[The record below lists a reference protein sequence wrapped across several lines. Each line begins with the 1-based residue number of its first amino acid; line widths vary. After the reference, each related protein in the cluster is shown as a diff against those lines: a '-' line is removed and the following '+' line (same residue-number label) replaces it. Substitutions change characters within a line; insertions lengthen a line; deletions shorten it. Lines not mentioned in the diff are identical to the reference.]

1 MTASKHKYP
10 TKLAREAQA
19 RTVHG
24 LRAAG
29 KTVREIARETGLT
42 KSAVSRR
49 LALPDE
55 GARPTCCGA
64 KLGEIHRC
72 SKGTNKGNFAV
83 TVQGFTK
90 HDDGCASGPNHI
102 GRCVLPPKRTHLII
116 PDCQVHAGV
125 PTQHLEWI
133 GRYIAHKRP
142 DVIVCI
148 GDFADMPSLSFYDKG
163 KKSFEGR
170 RYALDIEAARE
181 AMGLLV
187 REFRDVPGYKP
198 RMVLTLGNHEDR
210 ITKAVND
217 SAVLDG
223 TIGIRDLAYESFGW
237 EVFPYLQIVKIDG
250 VEYAHYFKGLGAKG
264 FPVSSAK
271 ALLNARGGS
280 AVMGHT
286 QHTDVAFHAKTQQ
299 IGIFCGTC
307 YLHDEEYLGEQGNV
321 QRRQIVVLHEV
332 EDGRCDPMFV
342 SLDFLR
348 RRYSAPERKA
358 A

>member
-1 MTASKHKYP
+1 M
-10 TKLAREAQA
+10 
-19 RTVHG
+19 
-24 LRAAG
+24 
-29 KTVREIARETGLT
+29 TVREY
-42 KSAVSRR
+42 
-49 LALPDE
+49 
-55 GARPTCCGA
+55 A
-64 KLGEIHRC
+64 KLIGKSPRRVRDLIATGEVIAT
-72 SKGTNKGNFAV
+72 KGEEGWDVEGTAEEVLNGQWRRAKGVPLTDIEAAMKKIRKNAPLNPPTFIGGNPISVA
-83 TVQGFTK
+83 F
-90 HDDGCASGPNHI
+90 DEAMAAIRSGSP
-102 GRCVLPPKRTHLII
+102 LPPKRTHLII

-125 PTQHLEWI
+125 PTEHLTWI

-142 DVIVCI
+142 DVIICI
-148 GDFADMPSLSFYDKG
+148 GDFADMPSLSFYAKG

-170 RYALDIEAARE
+170 RFNLDVEAAHD
-181 AMGLLV
+181 AMELLV
-187 REFRDVPGYKP
+187 KEFRDIPGYKP
-198 RMVLTLGNHEDR
+198 RMVLTLGNHEAR
-210 ITKAVND
+210 ITRFVEEF
-217 SAVLDG
+217 AVLDG
-223 TIGIRDLAYESFGW
+223 TISLHSLAYESFGW
-237 EVFPYLQIVKIDG
+237 EVFPYLQVVEIDG